1 MKIFVKSQ
9 QIITASQ
16 QIIPAS
22 KQVNRVG
29 KYLYRTFKGL
39 KYTTSSNMCDVY
51 IMLLY
56 AEPGSNDVQEM
67 ILDINITTYQNK
79 IRINIIEVTPKER
92 TIGFDLYT
100 SEEMMNLQEASK
112 KIYQKILKRVYK
124 AYEDFDF
131 LV

>member
-1 MKIFVKSQ
+1 MKIFAK
-9 QIITASQ
+9 SQ

-29 KYLYRTFKGL
+29 KYLYKTFKGL
-39 KYTTSSNMCDVY
+39 KYITSSNMCDVY
-51 IMLLY
+51 IILLY
-56 AEPGSNDVQEM
+56 AEPESNDVQEM

-79 IRINIIEVTPKER
+79 IRVNIIEVTPKER

-112 KIYQKILKRVYK
+112 KIYQKIVKRVSK
-124 AYEDFDF
+124 AYQDYDF
-131 LV
+131 LI

>member
-1 MKIFVKSQ
+1 
-9 QIITASQ
+9 
-16 QIIPAS
+16 
-22 KQVNRVG
+22 
-29 KYLYRTFKGL
+29 
-39 KYTTSSNMCDVY
+39 MCDVY

-92 TIGFDLYT
+92 TLGFDLYT

-112 KIYQKILKRVYK
+112 KIYQKILKRVYR

>member
-1 MKIFVKSQ
+1 MI
-9 QIITASQ
+9 IRHTNITAANQ
-16 QIIPAS
+16 QVLPAS

-29 KYLYRTFKGL
+29 KYLYKAFKGI
-39 KYTTSSNMCDVY
+39 KYTTSPNMYDVY
-51 IMLLY
+51 ITLLY

-67 ILDINITTYQNK
+67 ILNINITTYQNK
-79 IRINIIEVTPKER
+79 IRVNIIEVTPKER

-112 KIYQKILKRVYK
+112 KIYQKILKRVSK

>member
-1 MKIFVKSQ
+1 
-9 QIITASQ
+9 
-16 QIIPAS
+16 
-22 KQVNRVG
+22 
-29 KYLYRTFKGL
+29 
-39 KYTTSSNMCDVY
+39 MCDVY
-51 IMLLY
+51 IMLIY
-56 AEPGSNDVQEM
+56 AEPESNDVQEM